1 MTVIPY
7 TDSGIRDTMKKEKK
21 IKLQAW
27 FMVIIMVAV
36 VFVVAASFI
45 AGL

>member
-1 MTVIPY
+1 
-7 TDSGIRDTMKKEKK
+7 MKKEKK

>member
-1 MTVIPY
+1 MRK
-7 TDSGIRDTMKKEKK
+7 DKK